1 MQSLNNTLGILAALV
16 SFAVV
21 GSLVLQ
27 AWKNYK
33 RKSTEGFS
41 PSIPYVGA
49 LAYSLWAGYAWTK
62 PLPDYYL
69 GLSQAAGALV
79 AYVLVYQVVRYKP
92 NGSKGTPS

>member
-1 MQSLNNTLGILAALV
+1 MENVNNILGMLVALV
-16 SFAVV
+16 SIAVV
-21 GSLVLQ
+21 GSLALQ

-62 PLPDYYL
+62 QTPDYYL
-69 GLSQAAGALV
+69 GYSQASGALV
-79 AYVLVYQVVRYKP
+79 AYLLVYQVIRYKRT
-92 NGSKGTPS
+92 GSTPS